1 MRRAGALLAA
11 ILTMSGTAL
20 VATPARAADDCSLG
34 LATAGQVSPVGGGG
48 YLVCSG
54 RVASFDGTPLDVDL
68 SIPVN
73 VPGPLP
79 LMVMLHGWGGSKADY
94 ESTSLA
100 GNGRNTWHWNNAW
113 FASHG
118 FAVLNYTAR
127 GFGRSCGQDPAHGY
141 TYAADPRCAG
151 RASWTHLSDRRWEI
165 RDTQY
170 LTGLLVDAAIARP
183 DQVVVTGGSYGGGQ
197 SWLLAMAQDR
207 VLQPDGT
214 TRSWSSPR
222 GTPIRLAAAVPQYG
236 WTDLAQ
242 ALIDNGRAADGL
254 SGTAADLPHQDPVGV
269 AKQSYVDGL
278 YAAGQITAQ
287 YAAHDPSANLPGW
300 FAAITA
306 GEPYQANPLVAQ
318 AIAQLEQFRSA
329 YAMPVPPASAQVPV
343 YAIQGLT
350 DPLFPGIQATQML
363 TRLQKARPG
372 YPVWA
377 LFGDVGHSYAGNP
390 PEVWQTANDAANRWL
405 HEILAG
411 AEPTA
416 PKVTLNPV
424 QCADNRDVSSYS
436 ADRLANLANSVWTFR
451 DDARVTTANTFV
463 PGPESA
469 GLDPILN
476 SGCRTAAV
484 GSDPGVATWTFRP
497 PTAGTLV
504 GAPVVRVTAT
514 LIGTDAELAARL
526 FDVDPAAGTQTL
538 ITRAVLRV
546 TGSTGLAQEVTCQ
559 LWPTGWRLP
568 IGHQL
573 KLELTA
579 TDTPTWRANNQ
590 PAALALSNLEVTVPL
605 HATTPSGPNSM
616 R

>member
-1 MRRAGALLAA
+1 MSKGRHRGPGRRAGALLAA
-11 ILTMSGTAL
+11 ILTMCGIAV
-20 VATPARAADDCSLG
+20 VATAARAVDGCPLG
-34 LATAGQVSPVGGGG
+34 LTFAGQVAPIGGKA
-48 YLVCSG
+48 YVVCSG
-54 RVASFDGTPLDVDL
+54 RVETFDGTPLDTDV
-68 SIPVN
+68 SIPVG

-79 LMVMLHGWGGSKADY
+79 LMVMLHGWGGSKDDY

-100 GNGRNTWHWNNAW
+100 GNGTNTWHWNNAW

-151 RASWTHLSDRRWEI
+151 RASWTHLSDRRWEVH
-165 RDTQY
+165 DTQH
-170 LTGLLVDAAIARP
+170 LTGLLVDAGVARP
-183 DQVVVTGGSYGGGQ
+183 AQIVVTGGSYGAGQ
-197 SWLLAMAQDR
+197 SWLLAMAQGQ

-214 TRSWSSPR
+214 TRPWSSPR
-222 GTPIRLAAAVPQYG
+222 GTPIRLAAAVPQFG

-242 ALIDNGRAADGL
+242 ALVDNGRAADGL
-254 SGTAADLPHQDPVGV
+254 SGTAADLPHQDPIGV

-278 YAAGQITAQ
+278 YAAGQSSAQ
-287 YAAHDPSANLPGW
+287 YAADDPSANLPGW

-306 GEPYQANPLVAQ
+306 GEPYHTNPLVAQ
-318 AIAQLEQFRSA
+318 ALGELERFRSA
-329 YAMPVPPASAQVPV
+329 YSMPVPAASAQVPV

-363 TRLQKARPG
+363 AKLQAARRG
-372 YPVWA
+372 YPVWTF
-377 LFGDVGHSYAGNP
+377 FGDVGHSYAGNP
-390 PEVWQTANDAANRWL
+390 ADTWRTANDAANRWL
-405 HEILAG
+405 NEILAS

-416 PKVTLNPV
+416 PKVTLNAV
-424 QCADNRDVSSYS
+424 QCTDDQDGGSFS
-436 ADRLANLANSVWTFR
+436 ADRLADLANGVWTFR
-451 DDARVTTANTFV
+451 DDPRVTITNTFV

-476 SGCRTAAV
+476 SGCRTSTV
-484 GSDPGVATWTFRP
+484 RSDPGVAAWTFRP
-497 PTAGTLV
+497 PAAGTLI

-538 ITRAVLRV
+538 ITRAVYRI
-546 TGSTGLAQEVTCQ
+546 TGNTGLAQPVTSQ

-568 IGHQL
+568 TGHRL

-579 TDTPTWRANNQ
+579 TDTPTWRTDNQ
-590 PAALALSNLEVTVPL
+590 PATLVLNNLELTVPV
-605 HATTPSGPNSM
+605 
-616 R
+616 RK